1 VTHPNELPLSPL
13 SALQFYA
20 TAPYPCSYLDGRV
33 ARSQVA
39 TPSHLINSDVYTELV
54 RAGFRRS
61 GVFTYRPYCD
71 GCRACVPVRVPV
83 ERFEPSRTQ
92 RKIWRRHAELVAT
105 VAPLHYDEEHYAL
118 YMRYQSARHAG
129 GGMDRDSRD
138 QYEQFLLQSRI
149 NSRLVEF
156 RNPLPETHDT
166 GASGDAAAPAPQG
179 RLRMVS
185 MIDILGDGLSS
196 VYTFY
201 DPDVPRASFGTYNIL
216 WQIEQAKNLKLPYVY
231 LGYWIGESPKMAYK
245 ANFRPLEGLSEG
257 RWQALIAPAADA
269 LPLTA
274 AIKDGVR
281 DGRPVK

>member
-1 VTHPNELPLSPL
+1 MTHPNELPLSPL

-20 TAPYPCSYLDGRV
+20 TAPYPCSYLEGRI

-39 TPSHLINSDVYTELV
+39 TPSHLINSDVYTDLV
-54 RAGFRRS
+54 KAGFRRS

-83 ERFEPSRTQ
+83 ARFEPNRTQ
-92 RKIWRRHAELVAT
+92 RRAWKHHGELVAT

-156 RNPLPETHDT
+156 RDPVAP
-166 GASGDAAAPAPQG
+166 DAALPDARG
-179 RLRMVS
+179 TLRMVS

-196 VYTFY
+196 VYTFFE
-201 DPDVPRASFGTYNIL
+201 PDAPHSSYGTYNIL
-216 WQIEQAKNLKLPYVY
+216 WQIEQARSLQLPYVY
-231 LGYWIGESPKMAYK
+231 LGYWIRESPKMAYK
-245 ANFRPLEGLSEG
+245 ARFRPLEGLLDG
-257 RWQALIAPAADA
+257 TWTTLDPALAAE
-269 LPLTA
+269 A
-274 AIKDGVR
+274 ATPRG
-281 DGRPVK
+281 

>member
-1 VTHPNELPLSPL
+1 MTHPTELPLSPL

-20 TAPYPCSYLDGRV
+20 TAPYPCSYLDGRI

-39 TPSHLINSDVYTELV
+39 TPSHLINSNIYTELV
-54 RAGFRRS
+54 KAGFRRS

-83 ERFEPSRTQ
+83 AAFAPSRTQ
-92 RKIWRRHAELVAT
+92 RRMWKRHRALVAT
-105 VAPLHYDEEHYAL
+105 VSPLHYDEDHYAL

-156 RNPLPETHDT
+156 RDP
-166 GASGDAAAPAPQG
+166 DAPDGEPG
-179 RLRMVS
+179 KLRMVS

-196 VYTFY
+196 VYTFFEPD
-201 DPDVPRASFGTYNIL
+201 DPHTSYGTYNIL
-216 WQIEQAKNLKLPYVY
+216 WQIEQAKSLGLPYVY
-231 LGYWIGESPKMAYK
+231 LGYWIRESPKMAYK
-245 ANFRPLEGLSEG
+245 ANFHPLEGLIDG
-257 RWQALIAPAADA
+257 RWKVLDPARVDLPPVDAALARAP
-269 LPLTA
+269 LPGGHTGSL
-274 AIKDGVR
+274 
-281 DGRPVK
+281 

>member
-1 VTHPNELPLSPL
+1 MTHPNELPLSPL

-20 TAPYPCSYLDGRV
+20 TAPYPCSYLDGRI

-39 TPSHLINSDVYTELV
+39 TPSHLINSDVYTDLV
-54 RAGFRRS
+54 KAGFRRS

-83 ERFEPSRTQ
+83 ERFQPNRTQ
-92 RKIWRRHAELVAT
+92 RRVWRKHGNLIAT

-156 RNPLPETHDT
+156 RE
-166 GASGDAAAPAPQG
+166 PAPLWPDG
-179 RLRMVS
+179 LPDTRGALRMIS

-196 VYTFY
+196 VYTFFE
-201 DPDVPRASFGTYNIL
+201 PSLPHASFGTYNIF
-216 WQIEQAKNLKLPYVY
+216 WQIEQARSLKLPYVY
-231 LGYWIGESPKMAYK
+231 LGYWIRESPKMAYK
-245 ANFRPLEGLSEG
+245 ANFRPLEGLIDGAWRVLDPASIDLPPVDFAMHG
-257 RWQALIAPAADA
+257 RRG
-269 LPLTA
+269 PL
-274 AIKDGVR
+274 
-281 DGRPVK
+281 RP